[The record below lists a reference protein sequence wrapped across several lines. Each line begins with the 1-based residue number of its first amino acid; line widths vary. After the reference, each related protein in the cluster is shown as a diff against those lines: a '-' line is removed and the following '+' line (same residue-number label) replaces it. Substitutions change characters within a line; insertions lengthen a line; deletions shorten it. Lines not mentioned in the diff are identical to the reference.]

1 MVGDIM
7 QNKGNEQN
15 INKDVKEVKSI
26 ENDVASV
33 PYIVF
38 ESEQVRSERSNK
50 RLLIALVISVV
61 LIFVS
66 NLLWLYAWCQ
76 YDYISEATTVA
87 IEGDGD
93 GNANYVGNNTNYI
106 GNDGDI
112 NNGKGDGANEV
123 EKENP

>member
-15 INKDVKEVKSI
+15 INKDVKEVKSL

-66 NLLWLYAWCQ
+66 NLLWLYAWSQ

-123 EKENP
+123 EKKNP